1 MTSESDSDIIGEE
14 AEKEYHEEIVKKPAP
29 KRQKLTMSERLR
41 LIDQYRQGRTDKFY
55 SVAPLKNKPG
65 EFRITKRKKPL
76 DIPIPDSEPLPEKI
90 VEETPAID
98 MTPAKPEPKPE
109 KPDKNK
115 EFYNKCAENEE
126 IKEENKPV
134 ENIPE
139 NNEEKKED
147 EEEKLTIKKGHV
159 LSSTIGNFIIDKTG
173 IVYYENFE
181 EFEISGIKI
190 KLTEEVL
197 STLGKKEKYVNNT
210 YQNATDCVIEAS
222 GCTVEGYK
230 LDLENISSAYET
242 YNGNGEISTSIIFIS
257 YDGQVSELIFKE
269 KDEKQTIEI
278 TKNNPEYKDIVS
290 VVPNMSFGGNST
302 ILIDKYGNKHEYK

>member
-1 MTSESDSDIIGEE
+1 MDKKEITNEEVINEFKEIKNTSTGGLIFIIIILILALGASIYYIYTLKTEE
-14 AEKEYHEEIVKKPAP
+14 KV
-29 KRQKLTMSERLR
+29 
-41 LIDQYRQGRTDKFY
+41 
-55 SVAPLKNKPG
+55 N
-65 EFRITKRKKPL
+65 
-76 DIPIPDSEPLPEKI
+76 
-90 VEETPAID
+90 
-98 MTPAKPEPKPE
+98 
-109 KPDKNK
+109 
-115 EFYNKCAENEE
+115 NKCAENEE

-230 LDLENISSAYET
+230 LDLEYISSAYET

-278 TKNNPEYKDIVS
+278 TKNNPKYKDIVS
-290 VVPNMSFGGNST
+290 VVPNKSFGGNST

>member
-115 EFYNKCAENEE
+115 EFYAMQTTINNSLSKEIAAVMEKCNKIERKLKKQ
-126 IKEENKPV
+126 KEEKRAKKQAKKQ
-134 ENIPE
+134 EI
-139 NNEEKKED
+139 EEYDYD
-147 EEEKLTIKKGHV
+147 EEPDYREQENV
-159 LSSTIGNFIIDKTG
+159 QEQ
-173 IVYYENFE
+173 VYIPQHSYYSPFNVRHR
-181 EFEISGIKI
+181 I
-190 KLTEEVL
+190 
-197 STLGKKEKYVNNT
+197 
-210 YQNATDCVIEAS
+210 
-222 GCTVEGYK
+222 
-230 LDLENISSAYET
+230 NISQ
-242 YNGNGEISTSIIFIS
+242 I
-257 YDGQVSELIFKE
+257 
-269 KDEKQTIEI
+269 
-278 TKNNPEYKDIVS
+278 
-290 VVPNMSFGGNST
+290 
-302 ILIDKYGNKHEYK
+302 